1 MDTISTISTFDKH
14 ETLYVHPVKDQKK
27 MLDCLALI
35 NMPCYNPD
43 SEYAWEVIMIQM
55 DLMVSHVLHVLLYES
70 HVMASQT
77 KSE

>member
-1 MDTISTISTFDKH
+1 
-14 ETLYVHPVKDQKK
+14 